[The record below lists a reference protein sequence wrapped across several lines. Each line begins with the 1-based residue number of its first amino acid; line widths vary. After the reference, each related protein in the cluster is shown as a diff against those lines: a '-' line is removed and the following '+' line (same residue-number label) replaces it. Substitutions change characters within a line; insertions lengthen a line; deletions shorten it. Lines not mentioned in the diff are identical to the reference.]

1 MNSQQNIKIFK
12 KMSRW
17 LKRLNLDKEAYNH
30 TLYNLYFTWC
40 GLRTACLIFTL
51 GQKSSEFAKI
61 FGLGFKEGPYFDI
74 PGNNFIYFINKKY
87 IKEFEPIFQRLEDTY
102 ILPNPNSEKFAPII
116 LTERIKLIGTI
127 LGFDK
132 KCVKKGNKQEYKNN
146 IAIFFYV
153 NPIKNY
159 NERSEVFS
167 YSCNIN
173 IPNWINYPIEL
184 MKRSK
189 KYLKPLGLKLGFEIN
204 DWDWS

>member
-1 MNSQQNIKIFK
+1 MNFQQNIKIFK

-17 LKRLNLDKEAYNH
+17 LKSFNLDKEAYNH

-51 GQKSSEFAKI
+51 GKKSSEFAKI

-87 IKEFEPIFQRLEDTY
+87 IKEFDPLFQRLEDTY
-102 ILPNPNSEKFAPII
+102 ILSNSNSDIFAPSI
-116 LTERIKLIGTI
+116 LYERIKLIGTI

-132 KCVKKGNKQEYKNN
+132 KCIGKRNQFEGKNQ
-146 IAIFFYV
+146 IGIFFYV
-153 NPIKNY
+153 YPIKNY

-167 YSCNIN
+167 YGCNIN
-173 IPNWINYPIEL
+173 TPNWINYPIEL

>member
-17 LKRLNLDKEAYNH
+17 LKGLNLDKESYNH

-51 GQKSSEFAKI
+51 GPKSSEFAKI

-74 PGNNFIYFINKKY
+74 PGNNYIYFINKKF
-87 IKEFEPIFQRLEDTY
+87 IKEFEPLFQRLEDTY
-102 ILPNPNSEKFAPII
+102 ILPNPNSDEFAPENYN
-116 LTERIKLIGTI
+116 ERVKIIGTI

-132 KCVKKGNKQEYKNN
+132 KCIRKGNQLSYKNK

-153 NPIKNY
+153 HPIKNY
-159 NERSEVFS
+159 IELSEVFS
-167 YSCNIN
+167 YGCNIN
-173 IPNWINYPIEL
+173 TPNWINYPIEL

-189 KYLKPLGLKLGFEIN
+189 KYLKPLGLKLGFN
-204 DWDWS
+204 VMDWS

>member
-1 MNSQQNIKIFK
+1 MLKYLDLDSK
-12 KMSRW
+12 KD
-17 LKRLNLDKEAYNH
+17 L
-30 TLYNLYFTWC
+30 
-40 GLRTACLIFTL
+40 
-51 GQKSSEFAKI
+51 
-61 FGLGFKEGPYFDI
+61 
-74 PGNNFIYFINKKY
+74 GNNFIYFINKKY
-87 IKEFEPIFQRLEDTY
+87 IKEFEPLFQRLEDTY
-102 ILPNPNSEKFAPII
+102 ILSNSNSDIFAPSI

-146 IAIFFYV
+146 IGISLYV

-167 YSCNIN
+167 YTCNIN
-173 IPNWINYPIEL
+173 TPNWINYPIKL

-189 KYLKPLGLKLGFEIN
+189 KYLQPIGLKLGFEIS

>member
-17 LKRLNLDKEAYNH
+17 LKGLNLDKESYNH

-40 GLRTACLIFTL
+40 GLRTACLISRV
-51 GQKSSEFAKI
+51 GPKSSEFAET

-74 PGNNFIYFINKKY
+74 PGNNYIYFINKKF
-87 IKEFEPIFQRLEDTY
+87 IKEFEPLFQRLEDTY
-102 ILPNPNSEKFAPII
+102 IIPKPNTDEFAPVIYAK
-116 LTERIKLIGTI
+116 RIKLIGTI

-132 KCVKKGNKQEYKNN
+132 KCVKTGNQFQNKNN

-153 NPIKNY
+153 HPIENY
-159 NERSEVFS
+159 EEHSEVFS
-167 YSCNIN
+167 YGCNIN
-173 IPNWINYPIEL
+173 TPNWINYPIEL

-189 KYLKPLGLKLGFEIN
+189 KYLKPLGLKLVFN
-204 DWDWS
+204 VMDWS